1 MFAICSLISW
11 GAGVLM
17 GAGDVLAQLAVERCP
32 LHKYDPVRSSRYLIL
47 GTLGLVSE
55 NFRIHVLRSPV
66 ASGDNFYLKKSL
78 FFSREIWP

>member
-1 MFAICSLISW
+1 
-11 GAGVLM
+11 M

-55 NFRIHVLRSPV
+55 NCHMNCTDQSVSD
-66 ASGDNFYLKKSL
+66 SNFYSEKTLC
-78 FFSREIWP
+78 FFFRNLTLETCVL